1 MVQPAQKP
9 KSGLNKKSSQEDN
22 GKRVQKLLLTWITDY
37 PEVLPKITRF
47 ISPSDFTE
55 ELYRKVADKLFADI
69 ENGRYNPASIISMFE
84 DENEQREA
92 AELFN
97 TKVEAITT
105 SQEKE
110 RAFHDIVYAV
120 KKNSYEFYSGK
131 LGSDVTAL
139 NQVIAG
145 KKALEE
151 LAKTHISLN

>member
-1 MVQPAQKP
+1 M
-9 KSGLNKKSSQEDN
+9 
-22 GKRVQKLLLTWITDY
+22 
-37 PEVLPKITRF
+37 
-47 ISPSDFTE
+47 
-55 ELYRKVADKLFADI
+55 ADKLFADI